1 MHPYPGRPP
10 KCWGGARRAQWLT
23 STVSVAA
30 LPPPQNPTCRDRP
43 VGARAEGPTRPV
55 WVGRLSGWVVSNLYE
70 TPRMAI
76 SVFLDPAPSLLLQ
89 DLAPAGGAAS
99 SRPRKTPRPA
109 AMSWSVGGSRRHH
122 RWRCGSA
129 CPGSGTGRPPTG
141 DRAATGTGR
150 FQTPTGP
157 ACAAA
162 RAGPRGVG
170 DTRTAPAAPYGC
182 KRTAPKRRRRKD
194 DLWRR
199 VGWPDGWSAEADWRM
214 PGDVRLG
221 EQKERSTDAAVGQH
235 AAASTQRNC

>member
-1 MHPYPGRPP
+1 VLAETAPNIARSPWGDNYVRHTSARPGYRATLHGEFALGALEGRFSFLSLSRQVRVHRRMHPYPGRPP

-76 SVFLDPAPSLLLQ
+76 SLFLDPAPSLLLQ

-109 AMSWSVGGSRRHH
+109 AMSWSVGGS
-122 RWRCGSA
+122 
-129 CPGSGTGRPPTG
+129 
-141 DRAATGTGR
+141 
-150 FQTPTGP
+150 
-157 ACAAA
+157 
-162 RAGPRGVG
+162 
-170 DTRTAPAAPYGC
+170 AAPPLAM
-182 KRTAPKRRRRKD
+182 R
-194 DLWRR
+194 
-199 VGWPDGWSAEADWRM
+199 
-214 PGDVRLG
+214 
-221 EQKERSTDAAVGQH
+221 
-235 AAASTQRNC
+235 

>member
-1 MHPYPGRPP
+1 M
-10 KCWGGARRAQWLT
+10 A
-23 STVSVAA
+23 
-30 LPPPQNPTCRDRP
+30 
-43 VGARAEGPTRPV
+43 
-55 WVGRLSGWVVSNLYE
+55 VGRLKLVL
-70 TPRMAI
+70 RMKTRVWRFR
-76 SVFLDPAPSLLLQ
+76 SFWTRHR
-89 DLAPAGGAAS
+89 AS
-99 SRPRKTPRPA
+99 SCKIWPLRAARRPLGPGRRPA
-109 AMSWSVGGSRRHH
+109 QRRCPGALAARRHH

-129 CPGSGTGRPPTG
+129 CPGSGTGRPPPG
-141 DRAATGTGR
+141 DRPATGTGR